1 MPRATDLRRLLLA
14 GRSYLLHAAVALV
27 LVFLSAPRV
36 TPAESAVA
44 GHVVQVWWIF
54 SAVLVASLLI
64 QHRWPLLALVLA
76 TIGATAH
83 QLAFD
88 SPGSRV
94 EFPTLLELAVP
105 ITLYTLASRARSRRI
120 SMAALAVILVV
131 ELAVNIINPMIA
143 DAQAPPSPRVAA
155 GATTS
160 TKGSQQ
166 AEGARPT
173 APMASFSEIEG
184 KFVRPGLSVL
194 LAVALAFALG
204 DGQRTRRAHL
214 RTLQQ
219 RAADLEREQHQ
230 RVELATAA
238 ERARLSRELHDVTA
252 HSLSMIVAQAQ
263 AAMAAQRRHPER
275 STQAMREV
283 IAVGRDSL
291 SEMRR
296 LVGAFGAGPDQ
307 GLAPPRGIVALPALA
322 DRVRAAG
329 TPVHLDVDGEPGNLP
344 AVVDLSAY
352 RIVQEAL
359 TNTLKHA
366 GAGAQARVRLAVH
379 AEYVDVE
386 VTDDGAGNRACS
398 PADHGNGL
406 RGIAERVNLLGGAL
420 TVGPEPD
427 GGFTVRARLPIAPT
441 DRPQPEPIGV
451 HA

>member
-1 MPRATDLRRLLLA
+1 
-14 GRSYLLHAAVALV
+14 
-27 LVFLSAPRV
+27 
-36 TPAESAVA
+36 
-44 GHVVQVWWIF
+44 
-54 SAVLVASLLI
+54 
-64 QHRWPLLALVLA
+64 
-76 TIGATAH
+76 
-83 QLAFD
+83 
-88 SPGSRV
+88 
-94 EFPTLLELAVP
+94 
-105 ITLYTLASRARSRRI
+105 
-120 SMAALAVILVV
+120 
-131 ELAVNIINPMIA
+131 
-143 DAQAPPSPRVAA
+143 
-155 GATTS
+155 
-160 TKGSQQ
+160 
-166 AEGARPT
+166 
-173 APMASFSEIEG
+173 
-184 KFVRPGLSVL
+184 
-194 LAVALAFALG
+194 
-204 DGQRTRRAHL
+204 
-214 RTLQQ
+214 
-219 RAADLEREQHQ
+219 
-230 RVELATAA
+230 
-238 ERARLSRELHDVTA
+238 
-252 HSLSMIVAQAQ
+252 
-263 AAMAAQRRHPER
+263 
-275 STQAMREV
+275 
-283 IAVGRDSL
+283 
-291 SEMRR
+291 MRR